1 MGKAQDFYNCRKRL
15 EANRD
20 NLVQRGKAMNPEQIL
35 PIVLIV
41 IQLLASVPYF
51 IKGDLFSAFYWLFAG
66 LLNVTVTF
74 RR

>member
-1 MGKAQDFYNCRKRL
+1 MK
-15 EANRD
+15 
-20 NLVQRGKAMNPEQIL
+20 PEQIL
-35 PIVLIV
+35 PTVLIA

-51 IKGDLFSAFYWLFAG
+51 VKKDYFSAFYWLFAG